1 MKKILFLFSALL
13 VISVNGYSQVQNGS
27 AADILHELKKLQNP
41 TRVLYLAAHPDD
53 ENTRM
58 ISYLVNEVGAQTAYL
73 SLTRGDGGQNLIGK
87 ELSAELGILRTQE
100 LMQARTIDGGQQF
113 FTRAVDFGYSKT
125 SKETLEKW
133 GEEEVL
139 ADVVWVIRKFR
150 PDVIITRFPPDS
162 RGGHGHHTAS
172 AELGIKAF
180 NLAADEK
187 AYPEQ
192 LEFVQPWQPK
202 RIYWNASNW
211 WNRDID
217 KQAAGNPDYVVL
229 DVGGYS
235 PFLGLSSNELASL
248 SRTQHKSQGF
258 GVSVDRGSQKEYLQ
272 YLDGEKAVNGLFD
285 GVNQSWER
293 YGFKEANST
302 LQKIISD
309 FKPAE
314 PYKSVP
320 ALLKLRNASSKI
332 TDEMEREQFQTTI
345 NRIIVKCLGLHAEVL
360 ASKEFVLNGAAENV
374 MLELINRSPL
384 RVVVEGISIRG
395 KDTELNDTLHQNKDY
410 VKEIALNTA
419 DVPLSQPYWINGDYE
434 NLYPVSNQNKIGKPE
449 NDPAFIA
456 SLNFRVAT
464 GDKKELQQSI
474 SIDIPVTYKF
484 SDRVDG
490 EIIRPT
496 FVIPAVTVAPTKRQ
510 MLFLNP
516 EPQKLEVKVLFQEN
530 EEVILN
536 IETTGYEV
544 SPSQIKVAPAS
555 EQDLTA
561 IVELTITPQE
571 KTGNATLAFTAHG
584 EQLKTLTRINYPH
597 IDERIVL
604 KDAIVE
610 LKGIELKKKGE
621 YIGYIAGAG
630 DEVPEAIQQMGYEV
644 YMLDEK
650 TLRSQDLS
658 EFKAI
663 VAGIRAYNTQDWL
676 PGVKSILMEYV
687 KNGGNYIVQYNT
699 ASRDLLTQDIGP
711 HPFEITRNRV
721 TEEDADPKFLIPNSP
736 IFNKPNKL
744 TEADFEGWVQERG
757 LYFAG
762 NWDKN
767 YRTPIGWSDEG
778 EDLQEGALIITDYGK
793 GAFMY
798 TGISFFR
805 ELPAGVPGAY
815 RLLANMLSYKKS
827 TATNEQ

>member
-1 MKKILFLFSALL
+1 MFTTLAHGQIQS
-13 VISVNGYSQVQNGS
+13 GS
-27 AADILHELKKLQNP
+27 SADILHELKKLQNP

-58 ISYLVNEVGAQTAYL
+58 ISYLVNEVGAHTAYL

-100 LMQARTIDGGQQF
+100 LMQARAIDGGEQF

-133 GEEEVL
+133 GEDEIL
-139 ADVVWVIRKFR
+139 SDVVWVIRKFR

-162 RGGHGHHTAS
+162 RAGHGHHTAS

-180 NLAADEK
+180 SLAADEK
-187 AYPEQ
+187 AFADQ
-192 LEFVQPWQPK
+192 LQYVKPWQAK

-217 KQAAGNPDYVVL
+217 KLAANNPDYVVL
-229 DVGGYS
+229 DAGGYS
-235 PFLGLSSNELASL
+235 PVIGLSSNELASL

-272 YLDGEKAVNGLFD
+272 YLSGDRAVNGLFD
-285 GVNQSWER
+285 GINQTWER
-293 YGFKEANST
+293 YGFKEANNS
-302 LQKIISD
+302 LQKILSS
-309 FKPAE
+309 FNPSE

-320 ALLKLRNASSKI
+320 ALLKLKNASTKI
-332 TDEMEREQFQTTI
+332 TDAQQKQLFENTLNE
-345 NRIIVKCLGLHAEVL
+345 IIIKCLGLHTEAL
-360 ASKEFVLNGAAENV
+360 ATKEFVLEGTSERLK
-374 MLELINRSPL
+374 LEFLNRSPL
-384 RVVVEGISIRG
+384 QVVIDRAEVRG
-395 KDTELNDTLHQNKDY
+395 KPMEISDTLIQNEDY
-410 VKEIALNTA
+410 VKEIVLNTHKA
-419 DVPLSQPYWINGDYE
+419 AISQPYWINGSYQ
-434 NLYPVSNQNKIGKPE
+434 NLYPVKEQGLIGKPE
-449 NDPAFIA
+449 NDPSFEI
-456 SLNFRVAT
+456 LVDLKIAT
-464 GDKKELQQSI
+464 GDKKLGTQTI
-474 SIDIPVTYKF
+474 SVKVPVTYKF

-490 EIIRPT
+490 EIIRST
-496 FVIPAVTVAPTKRQ
+496 FVVPAVTVTPEKRQ

-516 EPQKLEVKVLFQEN
+516 EPQKLKLKVQFQKV
-530 EEVILN
+530 EEVLLN
-536 IETTGYEV
+536 IETEGYEV
-544 SPSQIKVAPAS
+544 SPRQIKVVPAS

-561 IVELTITPQE
+561 VVEITVTPISSVS
-571 KTGNATLAFTAHG
+571 NASLSIKANG
-584 EQLKTLTRINYPH
+584 ENLQTLTRINYPH
-597 IDERIVL
+597 INERIVL
-604 KDAIVE
+604 KDATVE

-644 YMLDEK
+644 FMLDEK

-676 PGVKSILMEYV
+676 PGVKPLLMDYV

-699 ASRDLLTQDIGP
+699 SSRDLLTRDIGP

-721 TEEDADPKFLIPNSP
+721 TEEDAEPKFLIPNSP

-744 TEADFEGWVQERG
+744 TEADFDGWVQERG

-762 NWDKN
+762 NWDSN
-767 YRTPIGWSDEG
+767 YRTPIGWNDEG

-827 TATNEQ
+827 APTNEQ

>member
-1 MKKILFLFSALL
+1 MKKLLQVLTCVLSFSVVLNAQ
-13 VISVNGYSQVQNGS
+13 IQKGS
-27 AADILHELKKLQNP
+27 SSDILHELKKLQNP

-87 ELSAELGILRTQE
+87 ELSADLGILRTQE
-100 LMQARTIDGGQQF
+100 LMQARAIDGGQQF

-133 GEEEVL
+133 GEDEIL
-139 ADVVWVIRKFR
+139 SDVVWVIRQFR

-187 AYPEQ
+187 AFPNQ
-192 LEFVQPWQPK
+192 LEHVQPWQPK

-211 WNRDID
+211 WNRDIG
-217 KQAAGNPDYVVL
+217 KQAEGNPDYVVL

-235 PFLGLSSNELASL
+235 PILGLSSNELASL

-272 YLDGEKAVNGLFD
+272 YLDGDKALNGLFD
-285 GVNQSWER
+285 GINTTWER
-293 YGFKEANST
+293 YGFKEANTT
-302 LQKIISD
+302 LQKIITNL
-309 FKPAE
+309 KATE
-314 PYKSVP
+314 PHLSVP
-320 ALLKLRNASSKI
+320 ALLKLKTAAAKI
-332 TDEMEREQFQTTI
+332 TDRKERETFQTKLDE
-345 NRIIVKCLGLHAEVL
+345 IIVKCLGFHAEVL
-360 ASKEFVLNGAAENV
+360 ASKEFVLEGVAEKV
-374 MLELINRSPL
+374 KVECINRSPL
-384 RVVVEGISIRG
+384 KVVVEGVSIKG
-395 KDTELNDTLHQNKDY
+395 KQIDFADTLKQNEDF
-410 VKEIALNTA
+410 VKEISLSTSHAG
-419 DVPLSQPYWINGDYE
+419 LSQPYWINGNYE
-434 NLYPVSNQNKIGKPE
+434 NLYPVKEQKLIGKPE
-449 NDPAFIA
+449 NDPAF
-456 SLNFRVAT
+456 SVTLHLLVAT
-464 GDKKELQQSI
+464 GDKKLPPQAVSVQV
-474 SIDIPVTYKF
+474 PVTHKF

-490 EIIRPT
+490 EIIRST
-496 FVIPAVTVAPTKRQ
+496 FVIPAVTVTPAKKQ

-516 EPQKLEVKVLFQEN
+516 EPQKLEVKVHFQKN
-530 EEVILN
+530 EEITLD
-536 IETTGYEV
+536 IETSDYDV
-544 SPSQIKVAPAS
+544 SPRQIKVSPNS

-561 IVELTITPQE
+561 LVVLTVTP
-571 KTGNATLAFTAHG
+571 KAAVGNS
-584 EQLKTLTRINYPH
+584 TLTFKVRGKKLQTLNRINYPH
-597 IDERIVL
+597 IEERIVL
-604 KDAIVE
+604 KDGSVE

-644 YMLDEK
+644 FMLDEK

-676 PGVKSILMEYV
+676 PSVKPILMEYV

-721 TEEDADPKFLIPNSP
+721 TEEDAEPKFLIPNSP
-736 IFNKPNKL
+736 LFNKPNKL
-744 TEADFEGWVQERG
+744 TEADFDGWVQERG

-762 NWDKN
+762 NWDSN
-767 YRTPIGWSDEG
+767 YRTPIGWNDEG

-815 RLLANMLSYKKS
+815 RLLANMLSYKKVA
-827 TATNEQ
+827 ATNEQ